1 MSAVREF
8 GPSLTEYAK
17 AVPASMPTGI
27 VTFLFTDIEGSTKLW
42 ERSPAVMRE
51 ELAAH
56 DRLLREIIE
65 RNHGVIFKTVGDE
78 CCSAFQYPREAL
90 RAAVDVQR
98 ALHSYA
104 WPAAIGEIRVRI
116 GIHTGECT
124 ERGGDYLGPA
134 VNRVARLMSIA
145 YGEQILVSSATAAL
159 VRESSNGDGIALRDL
174 GLTRLKDLSQPEPT
188 FQLVAEGLRSA
199 FPVLASLD
207 SQPNNLPSQI
217 STFVG
222 RDNELKELS
231 AIIAGCR
238 LLTITGPGGIGKT
251 RLALQL
257 GAEVLERYRDGAWF
271 VDLTPVHDAQFVA
284 PTIASAVNVR
294 ELPNEPIEQTVVAH
308 FRARKALLI
317 IDNAEHV
324 VAGVAAFARTL
335 LSQCADVTIVT
346 TSRERLH
353 LTGEQIYRVGPLV
366 ENGTHL
372 FLERARQAAPS
383 MTLGGAEQAQVFALC
398 EKLEGIPLAIEL
410 ACARLS
416 AMPLKQL
423 TSRLTSGLALGSK
436 DSTESTRHRTLRG
449 TIDWSYKLL
458 AADEKAALAALS
470 IFRGSCT
477 ADAARHVVSDVGDI
491 DDAIDSLVDK
501 SLVQADDAGETTR
514 YRLLDVVRE
523 YAHERL
529 DGANESVGS
538 RHADYYAQLVAR
550 SQAAPPTSRD
560 YAAFDNDA
568 PNIRAALEWYISRKD
583 VRTTAFIHNLAPYW
597 RERGLLTEARGW
609 ISRALEVVV
618 ERKDRAMLLCLGA
631 SFTTL
636 QDELAD
642 SLKLS
647 HEALELFRA
656 LDDRIGI
663 AHALFRIGEAVHRQG
678 HLDRAEA
685 LYREALEGFR
695 ASNDRRDEMICLGN
709 LGMLARQR
717 GELHQACALLE
728 DAERSASE
736 LGERRIAGEVAMAM
750 GWVQLGLNDMAKS
763 RKLFERAFAE
773 KRDFNDRYGIC
784 CAHHGLATVALKE
797 GRLDDA
803 LAEFLATLDAAGEL
817 RVKDYVARA
826 LHGIAAIEARDGA
839 TDAAARFLGLADR
852 LFEESGRELHDSIAY
867 DLAVES
873 LDAAMPRAQV
883 SALREQGAQMHI
895 EDALAEARDVYARRR
910 LRA

>member
-1 MSAVREF
+1 
-8 GPSLTEYAK
+8 
-17 AVPASMPTGI
+17 MPTGI

-42 ERSPAVMRE
+42 ERSPAAMRE
-51 ELAAH
+51 ELATH

-65 RNHGVIFKTVGDE
+65 RNHGVVFKTVGDE
-78 CCSAFQYPREAL
+78 CCSAFQHPREAL

-98 ALHSYA
+98 ALHLYA

-124 ERGGDYLGPA
+124 ERDGDYFGPA

-145 YGEQILVSSATAAL
+145 YGEQILVSSSTAAL
-159 VRESSNGDGIALRDL
+159 VRESSDDGFVLRDL
-174 GLTRLKDLSQPEPT
+174 GLNRLKDLSQPEPT
-188 FQLVAEGLRSA
+188 FQLVAEGLRST

-207 SQPNNLPSQI
+207 SRPNNLPSQI

-222 RDNELKELS
+222 RNNELTELG

-257 GAEVLERYRDGAWF
+257 AAEVLERYRDGAWF
-271 VDLTPVHDAQFVA
+271 VDLTPVQDPQFVVQ
-284 PTIASAVNVR
+284 TIAAAVNVR

-308 FRARKALLI
+308 FRARNALLI

-324 VAGVAAFARTL
+324 VAGVAAFVRTL

-353 LTGEQIYRVGPLV
+353 LTGEQVYRVGPLV
-366 ENGTHL
+366 ENGTQL

-383 MTLGGAEQAQVFALC
+383 MTLGGAEHSQVVALC

-416 AMPLKQL
+416 AMPLEQL
-423 TSRLTSGLALGSK
+423 TSRLTSGLALSSK

-477 ADAARHVVSDVGDI
+477 ADAERHVAYDVSGI

-501 SLVQADDAGETTR
+501 SLVQADDAGGTTR
-514 YRLLDVVRE
+514 YRLLNVVRE
-523 YAHERL
+523 YARERL
-529 DGANESVGS
+529 NGASESVGS
-538 RHADYYAQLVAR
+538 RHAEYYAQLVAR

-560 YAAFDNDA
+560 YAAFDDDA
-568 PNIRAALEWYISRKD
+568 PNIRAALEWYISRND
-583 VRTTAFIHNLAPYW
+583 ARATAFIQNIAPYW

-609 ISRALEVVV
+609 ILRALEVAV
-618 ERKDRAMLLCLGA
+618 EPKDRALLLCLGA
-631 SFTTL
+631 GFTTL

-647 HEALELFRA
+647 HEALELSRA

-663 AHALFRIGEAVHRQG
+663 AHALFRIAEAVHRQG

-695 ASNDRRDEMICLGN
+695 ASDDRRDEMICLGN

-717 GELHQACALLE
+717 GELHQACMLLE

-736 LGERRIAGEVAMAM
+736 LGERRVAGEVTMAM
-750 GWVQLGLNDMAKS
+750 GWVQLGLNDLAKS
-763 RKLFERAFAE
+763 RKLFERAFTE
-773 KRDFNDRYGIC
+773 KREVNDRYGVC

-803 LAEFLATLDAAGEL
+803 LAGFLATLDAAGEL

-826 LHGIAAIEARDGA
+826 FHGIAAIEAQDGA

-852 LFEESGRELHDSIAY
+852 LFKESGRELRDSIAY

-873 LDAAMPRAQV
+873 LDAAMPQAQV
-883 SALREQGAQMHI
+883 SALREQGAQMHVD
-895 EDALAEARDVYARRR
+895 DALAEARDVYARRR